1 MNINSIIFVNK
12 AYSFLAIAAASS
24 LVSFPA
30 FAQSERAQAGENADA
45 PEAIG
50 EITVTATRRSESS
63 QKVGISITAIGEDS
77 LARTGVT
84 QTSDIV
90 KLVPSLKF
98 NQFSPSITA
107 FNLRGVS
114 QNDFGDQLEPPVAVY
129 IDDAYVSTM
138 GGVGVPAFDMQR
150 VEVLRGPQGTQFGR
164 NATGGLIHYVSNR
177 PTKELDGYLSVM
189 GGELGN
195 FHTEGAISGPLA
207 ENVQARFSG
216 AYNSRDGHMKNDA
229 GANVGAQNNYGF
241 RAQLAA
247 QPTEYLDI
255 LLIGRYSRNDEAG
268 IGYTSH
274 AAFPD
279 ADGLGVLLPDNVDFW
294 GTCAGCDLTGFKADA
309 NPLRISNNDV
319 GRFDRKIWG
328 AQGRFE
334 LKLGNVKIA
343 SITDAQWM
351 SKSAGEDTDGGPARF
366 LQQNYNQKLKQI
378 SEEFK
383 ISGESGHFNWLAGL
397 YYLNWSSNQGAHIT
411 SEAVFATP
419 ADPFLSGYDARYKT
433 ESWSVFA
440 QGEYELSTGLKVI
453 VGARYAEDKKTADY
467 VGGDNFGNSL
477 IINKSVSPNFAE
489 LNFKDYALKVG
500 MNYQVSDQAL
510 IYASFSRGIK
520 GPNFAAPSFFPF
532 LAADFTHG
540 GETLLAYEAGVK
552 TNLFDRRLQLNIG
565 GFLYDY
571 QDYQAFFF
579 ENVSNLIRNRDAKA
593 KGVEVEISARPVKGL
608 TINAGLSFLD
618 TKVKNV
624 PLPSGRIVDRELPQ
638 APGFSGNASIR
649 YEVPLSSGVSGAVQF
664 DMSHT
669 GASSFTVVAAPVDQE
684 KAYSVGNLSVS
695 LLDANDR
702 WEVTAFVKNLWDERY
717 RVYSADV
724 SAFGYIDSVYAEPR
738 WAGVSVRYKFGK

>member
-1 MNINSIIFVNK
+1 MINVMTHSMKKSCSLV
-12 AYSFLAIAAASS
+12 ALAISS
-24 LVSFPA
+24 CVIAFPA
-30 FAQSERAQAGENADA
+30 RAQEINAQVDTQESA
-45 PEAIG
+45 SEGPG
-50 EITVTATRRSESS
+50 EIIVTATRRAESS
-63 QKVGISITAIGEDS
+63 QKVGISITAIGGDS
-77 LARTGVT
+77 LSRIGVT

-90 KLVPSLKF
+90 ALVPSLKF

-138 GGVGVPAFDMQR
+138 GGVGVPAFDIQR

-177 PTKELDGYLSVM
+177 PTKMLEGYVSAM

-195 FHTEGAISGPLA
+195 FHTEAAISGPLA
-207 ENVQARFSG
+207 DNVQARISG
-216 AYNSRDGHMKNDA
+216 AYNRRDGHMKNDL
-229 GANVGAQNNYGF
+229 GADVGAQNNYGF
-241 RAQLAA
+241 RAQLAV
-247 QPTEYLDI
+247 QPTDNLDI

-268 IGYTSH
+268 IGYTSA

-279 ADGLGVLLPDNVDFW
+279 ADGLGVLLPRNVDFW
-294 GTCAGCDLTGFKADA
+294 GTCAGCDLTGFKANA

-328 AQGRFE
+328 VQGRLE
-334 LKLGNVKIA
+334 LDLGGVTIS
-343 SITDAQWM
+343 SITDGQWM
-351 SKSAGEDTDGGPARF
+351 KKEAGEDTDGGPLRF
-366 LQQNYNQKLKQI
+366 LQQQYSQNLHQF
-378 SEEFK
+378 SEELK
-383 ISGESGHFNWLAGL
+383 LSGEGEGFNWIAGF

-440 QGEYELSTGLKVI
+440 QGEYELSPGFKAIAGV
-453 VGARYAEDKKTADY
+453 RYAEDKKTADY
-467 VGGDNFGNSL
+467 VGEDNIGSSL
-477 IINKSVSPNFAE
+477 IINPVLTPALDQ

-500 MNYQVSDQAL
+500 LNYQVSDVAML
-510 IYASFSRGIK
+510 YASFSRGIK

-532 LAADFTHG
+532 PAADFTHG
-540 GETLLAYEAGVK
+540 SETLLAYEGGIK
-552 TNLFDRRLQLNIG
+552 TNLLDRKLQLNIG
-565 GFLYDY
+565 GFVYDY
-571 QDYQAFFF
+571 QNYQAFFF
-579 ENVSNLIRNRDAKA
+579 ENVSNLIKNRDASA
-593 KGVEVEISARPVKGL
+593 KGVEIEISVRLVQGL
-608 TINAGLSFLD
+608 TFNAGLSFLD

-638 APGFSGNASIR
+638 APGFSGNASLR
-649 YEVPLSSGVSGAVQF
+649 YEMPISSSVKGAIQF
-664 DMSHT
+664 DVTHT

-684 KAYSVGNLSVS
+684 RAYTVGNLSLS
-695 LLDANDR
+695 LLDSNDH
-702 WEVTAFVKNLWDERY
+702 WEVTAFIKNLWNERY

-738 WAGVSVRYKFGK
+738 WAGVSVRYKFGQ

>member
-1 MNINSIIFVNK
+1 
-12 AYSFLAIAAASS
+12 
-24 LVSFPA
+24 
-30 FAQSERAQAGENADA
+30 
-45 PEAIG
+45 
-50 EITVTATRRSESS
+50 
-63 QKVGISITAIGEDS
+63 
-77 LARTGVT
+77 
-84 QTSDIV
+84 
-90 KLVPSLKF
+90 
-98 NQFSPSITA
+98 
-107 FNLRGVS
+107 
-114 QNDFGDQLEPPVAVY
+114 
-129 IDDAYVSTM
+129 
-138 GGVGVPAFDMQR
+138 
-150 VEVLRGPQGTQFGR
+150 
-164 NATGGLIHYVSNR
+164 
-177 PTKELDGYLSVM
+177 
-189 GGELGN
+189 
-195 FHTEGAISGPLA
+195 
-207 ENVQARFSG
+207 
-216 AYNSRDGHMKNDA
+216 
-229 GANVGAQNNYGF
+229 
-241 RAQLAA
+241 
-247 QPTEYLDI
+247 
-255 LLIGRYSRNDEAG
+255 
-268 IGYTSH
+268 
-274 AAFPD
+274 
-279 ADGLGVLLPDNVDFW
+279 
-294 GTCAGCDLTGFKADA
+294 
-309 NPLRISNNDV
+309 
-319 GRFDRKIWG
+319 
-328 AQGRFE
+328 
-334 LKLGNVKIA
+334 
-343 SITDAQWM
+343 
-351 SKSAGEDTDGGPARF
+351 
-366 LQQNYNQKLKQI
+366 
-378 SEEFK
+378 
-383 ISGESGHFNWLAGL
+383 
-397 YYLNWSSNQGAHIT
+397 
-411 SEAVFATP
+411 
-419 ADPFLSGYDARYKT
+419 
-433 ESWSVFA
+433 
-440 QGEYELSTGLKVI
+440 
-453 VGARYAEDKKTADY
+453 
-467 VGGDNFGNSL
+467 
-477 IINKSVSPNFAE
+477 
-489 LNFKDYALKVG
+489 